1 MKTNHHTRNSP
12 SVKRCLRER
21 CGRPHHTLLHEDH
34 QQDSHV
40 RLTSNRSCSTQPSAT
55 PQENVRS
62 SKSESSSLPTIQSN
76 ISQVCVQPQ
85 QKVLLQVLPVQIH
98 SRGNLVTT
106 YAVLDSGSD
115 STLIRKDLADRLQLV
130 GETYRL
136 NINTVGNRTTAQN
149 LDRVSF
155 SLSSKDQPDPVMVHG
170 AWVIDKLNIP
180 CFKVS
185 NKRVAQQW
193 NHLSDVDLPELDG
206 GDVMILT
213 GADMAHLLIHL
224 EVRQGR

>member
-1 MKTNHHTRNSP
+1 
-12 SVKRCLRER
+12 
-21 CGRPHHTLLHEDH
+21 
-34 QQDSHV
+34 
-40 RLTSNRSCSTQPSAT
+40 
-55 PQENVRS
+55 
-62 SKSESSSLPTIQSN
+62 
-76 ISQVCVQPQ
+76 
-85 QKVLLQVLPVQIH
+85 
-98 SRGNLVTT
+98 
-106 YAVLDSGSD
+106 
-115 STLIRKDLADRLQLV
+115 
-130 GETYRL
+130 
-136 NINTVGNRTTAQN
+136 
-149 LDRVSF
+149 
-155 SLSSKDQPDPVMVHG
+155 MVHG